1 MKKIFLVLACAVLA
15 APLSAQAKAKVT
27 LDRDKVPAAGKKPAL
42 HVPAWTRTTLAN
54 GAELIVSQK
63 RDLPLVSV
71 SISFIGGSNQ
81 FEDPAKLG
89 VASLTAQML
98 NEGTSTRTGDQL
110 ADAQQLLGTRVGA
123 AIGGESGS
131 VGFTALSDKL
141 EPALD
146 LMADMLLN
154 PSFPADALERLRA
167 QRLVALTQAKDEPN
181 AIANNVFSRVLYGE
195 THPYGRFIT
204 EATTKAIT

>member
-1 MKKIFLVLACAVLA
+1 MKRTWDMGHRTWVAVFAIA
-15 APLSAQAKAKVT
+15 ALTSPLPAQATKKVT
-27 LDRDKVPAAGKKPAL
+27 LDRNKVPEPGKKPAL

-63 RDLPLVSV
+63 HDLPLVSV

-89 VASLTAQML
+89 VASFTAQML
-98 NEGTSTRTGDQL
+98 NEGTTTRTGDQL
-110 ADAQQLLGTRVGA
+110 ADAQQLLGTRIGAGVGA
-123 AIGGESGS
+123 ESGS
-131 VGFTALSDKL
+131 IGFTALSNKL
-141 EPALD
+141 APALD

-167 QRLVALTQAKDEPN
+167 RRLAEAN
-181 AIANNVFSRVLYGE
+181 A
-195 THPYGRFIT
+195 GRQLRLPL
-204 EATTKAIT
+204 AV